1 MLLLPRHAGV
11 VQCIRVLNDF
21 QHFPMVQIPTHDSPR
36 DVSGNLNET
45 ETSCKLPAMKIVFF
59 GTPDFAV
66 PTLER
71 LIASRH
77 EVALVVTRPD
87 RPVGRRQILTAPP
100 VVETARQHA
109 IDVLQPKNL
118 KSREVEERLTSIGL
132 DAAVVV
138 AYGKLIPARLLE
150 IPRHGFI
157 NLHPS
162 MLPRHRGPSPI
173 QWALV
178 CGDRAT
184 GVTTMKLDEDMDTGP
199 ILLQQRVSI
208 EDRETAEM
216 LAPRLAALGAD
227 LIVRTLDELE
237 DGTLTAHPQ
246 PADGANQTPML
257 RRNFAKVDW
266 SMPARQLV
274 NRLRGFTPWPGLYTK
289 FRGDRLKI
297 FGFEEVTP
305 PPRGNEDP
313 GTVLSAEEGGIVVR
327 CGKRTAAKITEVQRE
342 GRRRMPV
349 DAFLIGE
356 RVTQGETLG

>member
-1 MLLLPRHAGV
+1 MNV
-11 VQCIRVLNDF
+11 I
-21 QHFPMVQIPTHDSPR
+21 
-36 DVSGNLNET
+36 
-45 ETSCKLPAMKIVFF
+45 FF

-66 PTLER
+66 PILER
-71 LIASRH
+71 LMASRH
-77 EVALVVTRPD
+77 EVELVVSRPD
-87 RPVGRRQILTAPP
+87 RPVGRSQILTSPP
-100 VVETARQHA
+100 IVETARRHEVE
-109 IDVLQPKNL
+109 VLQPKNL
-118 KSREVEERLTSIGL
+118 KAPEVDSALAEIAA

-150 IPRHGFI
+150 IPRYGFI

-162 MLPRHRGPSPI
+162 LLPRHRGPSPI

-184 GVTTMKLDEDMDTGP
+184 GVTTMQLDEDMDTGP
-199 ILLQQRVSI
+199 ILLQKRISI

-237 DGTLTAHPQ
+237 NGSLSAHPQ
-246 PADGANQTPML
+246 PSDGANVTPML

-266 SMPARQLV
+266 SMPARQLI

-289 FRGDRLKI
+289 FRGGRMKI
-297 FGFEEVTP
+297 FGLEEVRP
-305 PPRGNEDP
+305 SPKGDEDP
-313 GTVLSAEEGGIVVR
+313 GTVLSVEDGGIVVR
-327 CGKRTAAKITEVQRE
+327 CGKRTAAMITEVQRE

-356 RVTQGETLG
+356 RVTRGETLG

>member
-1 MLLLPRHAGV
+1 
-11 VQCIRVLNDF
+11 
-21 QHFPMVQIPTHDSPR
+21 
-36 DVSGNLNET
+36 
-45 ETSCKLPAMKIVFF
+45 MKIAFF

-71 LIASRH
+71 LMASRH

-87 RPVGRRQILTAPP
+87 RPVGRRQVLTAPP
-100 VVETARQHA
+100 VVEAARQHA
-109 IDVLQPKNL
+109 IDILQPKNL
-118 KSREVEERLTSIGL
+118 KSEEVGERLTSIGV
-132 DAAVVV
+132 DAVVVV

-150 IPRHGFI
+150 IPQHGFI

-162 MLPRHRGPSPI
+162 LLPRHRGPSPI

-184 GVTTMKLDEDMDTGP
+184 GVTTMQLDENMDTGP
-199 ILLQQRVSI
+199 ILLQKRVSI

-227 LIVRTLDELE
+227 LIVRTLNELE
-237 DGTLTAHPQ
+237 DGSLTAHPQ
-246 PADGANQTPML
+246 PADGANITPML

-266 SMPARQLV
+266 SMPARQLI

-289 FRGDRLKI
+289 FRGGRMKI
-297 FGFEEVTP
+297 FGLEEVRP
-305 PPRGNEDP
+305 SPQGDGDP
-313 GTVLSAEEGGIVVR
+313 GTVLSVDDGGIVVR
-327 CGKRTAAKITEVQRE
+327 CGKRTAVMITEVQRE

-356 RVTQGETLG
+356 RVTRGETLG